1 MFLVARNKTA
11 ASLFSVSTADHR
23 TGRKWQDIAGGC
35 RKLHNEELCLSS
47 SPNIIRT
54 VNCRRIGW
62 AGHVARMEKRNAG
75 EVFMGRPERKRLIG
89 RRRNR
94 WEIFK
99 MVLKKQDGNAWTGL
113 IWLRI
118 GICGELF

>member
-1 MFLVARNKTA
+1 MWHVWRREMRAR
-11 ASLFSVSTADHR
+11 FS
-23 TGRKWQDIAGGC
+23 W
-35 RKLHNEELCLSS
+35 
-47 SPNIIRT
+47 
-54 VNCRRIGW
+54 
-62 AGHVARMEKRNAG
+62 
-75 EVFMGRPERKRLIG
+75 GRPERKRLIG